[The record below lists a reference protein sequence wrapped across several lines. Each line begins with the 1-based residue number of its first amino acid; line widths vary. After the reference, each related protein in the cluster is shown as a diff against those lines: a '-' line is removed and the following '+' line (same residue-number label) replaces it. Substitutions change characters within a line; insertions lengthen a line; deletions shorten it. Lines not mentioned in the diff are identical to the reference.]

1 MKWRIR
7 LLIGTCNAKKEIK
20 GLTFKNNAL
29 LRWCIS
35 KISNT
40 FLDNAVDLDIVMPMC
55 NLLEYSN
62 NYFMTS
68 GSLWNY

>member
-7 LLIGTCNAKKEIK
+7 LLIGTYNAKKEIK
-20 GLTFKNNAL
+20 GLTLKNNAL

>member
-7 LLIGTCNAKKEIK
+7 LLIGTYNAKKEIK
-20 GLTFKNNAL
+20 ELTFKNNAL

-40 FLDNAVDLDIVMPMC
+40 FLDNGVDLDIVMPMC

>member
-7 LLIGTCNAKKEIK
+7 LLIGTYNAKKEIK
-20 GLTFKNNAL
+20 GLTFENNAL

-62 NYFMTS
+62 NYFMTP